1 MKTQVTAFGFEVLVT
16 YLLPGILATMAVL
29 VWHGIDI
36 EGAKKL
42 VAWAQDAQFLSSFLL
57 LASFT
62 LLGAL
67 VASLQ
72 ALIEANFLDWLTS
85 KMLDK
90 EQTQFNVEWNHYI
103 NNLPENSYISRV
115 ALYFQFETRIGLAS
129 LILGLTLFKV
139 SVVHAGVFILL
150 GLVFYWIGSLHH
162 RELGAFREN
171 FFNETS

>member
-16 YLLPGILATMAVL
+16 YLLPGILATIAVL

-42 VAWAQDAQFLSSFLL
+42 IAWAQDAQFLASFLL
-57 LASFT
+57 IASFT

-67 VASLQ
+67 IASLQ
-72 ALIEANFLDWLTS
+72 ALLESNLLDWQTS
-85 KMLDK
+85 KMLGK
-90 EQTQFNVEWNHYI
+90 EQDQFNVEWGHYI

-115 ALYFQFETRIGLAS
+115 ALFFQFETRIGLAS
-129 LILGLTLFKV
+129 LVLGFTLFKI

-150 GLVFYWIGSLHH
+150 GLIFYWIGSLHH
-162 RELGAFREN
+162 RELAVFRESFYN
-171 FFNETS
+171 AKA